1 MPRSCADVAELIRLI
16 SASVQSVV
24 FYGFNCQTTEM
35 RLYTT
40 LCMLT
45 GLAGSI
51 IPFQAWFNERRNKVR
66 FPSFPTLSSTGDW
79 SSQADVTQMV
89 EMAHRVLPRAVL
101 RLAPPPHT
109 SEYC

>member
-1 MPRSCADVAELIRLI
+1 MEAAARGDYVGIGWCVVHPFYIPSSYADVAELIRLI

-66 FPSFPTLSSTGDW
+66 APLFPDFDLCW
-79 SSQADVTQMV
+79 KL
-89 EMAHRVLPRAVL
+89 E
-101 RLAPPPHT
+101 
-109 SEYC
+109 